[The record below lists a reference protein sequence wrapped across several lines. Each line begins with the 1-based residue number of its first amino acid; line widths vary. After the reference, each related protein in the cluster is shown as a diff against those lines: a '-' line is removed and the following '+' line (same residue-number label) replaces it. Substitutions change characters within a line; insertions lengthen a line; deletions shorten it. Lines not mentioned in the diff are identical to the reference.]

1 MGCTP
6 IRHTAQVHR
15 AKAARLPEPAQ
26 IVILLLFSMLHPSF
40 PMYRLSPGFIL
51 REGRKKAKN
60 LPVTWGIRFVS
71 PAFYQHDA
79 LDDQK
84 KKGKYCRIWLET
96 CHKNQGGSSAETQGY
111 PVPQPEPQGMGYSL
125 ERQSQHAP
133 QHQSG
138 KDAQV
143 CTLHIRG
150 DSDQG
155 QQGHLP
161 DWFASSSWV
170 MPRCFRSSC
179 NFS

>member
-60 LPVTWGIRFVS
+60 PPVTWGIRFVS

-84 KKGKYCRIWLET
+84 KKGKYCRKWLSGNQCWGIPCRIPTWTPPSGIHTGQSPAPPGSCPAAFAAPVFFREIPSCTYFENTSVKYPEGET
-96 CHKNQGGSSAETQGY
+96 GSPAA
-111 PVPQPEPQGMGYSL
+111 V
-125 ERQSQHAP
+125 R
-133 QHQSG
+133 
-138 KDAQV
+138 
-143 CTLHIRG
+143 C
-150 DSDQG
+150 
-155 QQGHLP
+155 
-161 DWFASSSWV
+161 WV
-170 MPRCFRSSC
+170 SPIT
-179 NFS
+179 